1 MWERTLSQKLVRL
14 FCEQKVVDESKADA
28 YVYGYELLISSVV
41 SVLLVV
47 LIAVVCGDVRYAL
60 SFLIGFIPQRIYIG
74 GYHAT
79 SHTRCYLAFTGLAL
93 ICILL
98 SKVIAANHLFRIL
111 TTAALM
117 GIAIFFSPIEAT
129 NKPLGKKKRLSYKMV
144 ASVLSSID
152 FLFAIFN
159 VLPDTRSITVYY
171 ISKWVLVIF
180 AIIPFNCQNIS
191 RRDRGGNIRRMQT
204 RRRYS
209 APRALHVLQRDYAC
223 HRNSLSR
230 RPRRGGGLA
239 ARCLCQ
245 RADKL
250 PQVLIQR

>member
-1 MWERTLSQKLVRL
+1 MWERTLSQKSVRL
-14 FCEQKVVDESKADA
+14 FCEQKVIDEAKADA

-79 SHTRCYLAFTGLAL
+79 SHTRCYLAFSGLAL

-98 SKVIAANHLFRIL
+98 SKAIAANHLFRIL
-111 TTAALM
+111 TTVALL
-117 GIAIFFSPIEAT
+117 GISIFLSPIEAK
-129 NKPLGKKKRLSYKMV
+129 NKPLSEKKRSSYKMV

-152 FLFAIFN
+152 FLFAIFS

-171 ISKWVLVIF
+171 LSKWVLVIF
-180 AIIPFNCQNIS
+180 SIIPFF
-191 RRDRGGNIRRMQT
+191 
-204 RRRYS
+204 
-209 APRALHVLQRDYAC
+209 
-223 HRNSLSR
+223 
-230 RPRRGGGLA
+230 
-239 ARCLCQ
+239 
-245 RADKL
+245 
-250 PQVLIQR
+250 

>member
-1 MWERTLSQKLVRL
+1 MWERTLSQKSVRL
-14 FCEQKVVDESKADA
+14 FCEQKVIDEAKADA

-79 SHTRCYLAFTGLAL
+79 SHTRCYLAFSGLAL

-117 GIAIFFSPIEAT
+117 GIAIFLQLDDGIAAALWTS
-129 NKPLGKKKRLSYKMV
+129 
-144 ASVLSSID
+144 
-152 FLFAIFN
+152 
-159 VLPDTRSITVYY
+159 RSE
-171 ISKWVLVIF
+171 
-180 AIIPFNCQNIS
+180 
-191 RRDRGGNIRRMQT
+191 
-204 RRRYS
+204 
-209 APRALHVLQRDYAC
+209 
-223 HRNSLSR
+223 
-230 RPRRGGGLA
+230 
-239 ARCLCQ
+239 
-245 RADKL
+245 
-250 PQVLIQR
+250 

>member
-1 MWERTLSQKLVRL
+1 MRRYVVYISDVKMSFTPCSSRSVISFICCLRSTAMQALLFLDPSCFHLVR
-14 FCEQKVVDESKADA
+14 
-28 YVYGYELLISSVV
+28 
-41 SVLLVV
+41 
-47 LIAVVCGDVRYAL
+47 
-60 SFLIGFIPQRIYIG
+60 IPQRIYIG

-180 AIIPFNCQNIS
+180 AIIPFFQKQAKIS
-191 RRDRGGNIRRMQT
+191 
-204 RRRYS
+204 
-209 APRALHVLQRDYAC
+209 
-223 HRNSLSR
+223 
-230 RPRRGGGLA
+230 
-239 ARCLCQ
+239 
-245 RADKL
+245 
-250 PQVLIQR
+250 

>member
-1 MWERTLSQKLVRL
+1 M
-14 FCEQKVVDESKADA
+14 VDESKADA

-41 SVLLVV
+41 SVLLVILV
-47 LIAVVCGDVRYAL
+47 SAVCGDVRYSL

-79 SHTRCYLAFTGLAL
+79 SHTRCYLAFTGLA
-93 ICILL
+93 
-98 SKVIAANHLFRIL
+98 
-111 TTAALM
+111 
-117 GIAIFFSPIEAT
+117 PIEAT

-180 AIIPFNCQNIS
+180 AIIPFFQKQAKIS
-191 RRDRGGNIRRMQT
+191 
-204 RRRYS
+204 
-209 APRALHVLQRDYAC
+209 
-223 HRNSLSR
+223 
-230 RPRRGGGLA
+230 
-239 ARCLCQ
+239 
-245 RADKL
+245 
-250 PQVLIQR
+250 

>member
-41 SVLLVV
+41 SILLVI
-47 LIAVVCGDVRYAL
+47 LISIICGDVRYSL

-111 TTAALM
+111 TTAALL
-117 GIAIFFSPIEAT
+117 GISIFLSPIEAK
-129 NKPLGKKKRLSYKMV
+129 NKSLGEKKKSSYKTI
-144 ASVLSSID
+144 ASILSSID
-152 FLFAIFN
+152 FLFAIFS

-171 ISKWVLVIF
+171 LSKWVLVIF
-180 AIIPFNCQNIS
+180 SIIPFF
-191 RRDRGGNIRRMQT
+191 
-204 RRRYS
+204 
-209 APRALHVLQRDYAC
+209 
-223 HRNSLSR
+223 
-230 RPRRGGGLA
+230 
-239 ARCLCQ
+239 
-245 RADKL
+245 
-250 PQVLIQR
+250 

>member
-1 MWERTLSQKLVRL
+1 MGTHAVSEISPSFLRTKSGRRIKSGCVCLWVRVAHIVCCKCFACHPRL
-14 FCEQKVVDESKADA
+14 A
-28 YVYGYELLISSVV
+28 
-41 SVLLVV
+41 
-47 LIAVVCGDVRYAL
+47 VCGDVRYSL

-180 AIIPFNCQNIS
+180 AIIPFFQKQAKIS
-191 RRDRGGNIRRMQT
+191 
-204 RRRYS
+204 
-209 APRALHVLQRDYAC
+209 
-223 HRNSLSR
+223 
-230 RPRRGGGLA
+230 
-239 ARCLCQ
+239 
-245 RADKL
+245 
-250 PQVLIQR
+250 

>member
-14 FCEQKVVDESKADA
+14 FCEQKVIDEAKADA

-41 SVLLVV
+41 SVLLVILV
-47 LIAVVCGDVRYAL
+47 SAVCGDVRYSL

-98 SKVIAANHLFRIL
+98 SKAIAANHLFR
-111 TTAALM
+111 M

-180 AIIPFNCQNIS
+180 AIIPFFQKQAKIS
-191 RRDRGGNIRRMQT
+191 
-204 RRRYS
+204 
-209 APRALHVLQRDYAC
+209 
-223 HRNSLSR
+223 
-230 RPRRGGGLA
+230 
-239 ARCLCQ
+239 
-245 RADKL
+245 
-250 PQVLIQR
+250 

>member
-41 SVLLVV
+41 SVLLVILV
-47 LIAVVCGDVRYAL
+47 SAVCGDVRYSL

-129 NKPLGKKKRLSYKMV
+129 NIIYVFDFYKIAYHIEQAPPAV
-144 ASVLSSID
+144 DSSI
-152 FLFAIFN
+152 
-159 VLPDTRSITVYY
+159 
-171 ISKWVLVIF
+171 W
-180 AIIPFNCQNIS
+180 NIYC
-191 RRDRGGNIRRMQT
+191 RWGF
-204 RRRYS
+204 
-209 APRALHVLQRDYAC
+209 
-223 HRNSLSR
+223 
-230 RPRRGGGLA
+230 
-239 ARCLCQ
+239 
-245 RADKL
+245 
-250 PQVLIQR
+250 

>member
-41 SVLLVV
+41 SILLVI
-47 LIAVVCGDVRYAL
+47 LISIICGDVRYSL

-180 AIIPFNCQNIS
+180 AIIATVYK
-191 RRDRGGNIRRMQT
+191 GNIIKNLIMDCQSYTKYRPNETTGGIFVSWRR
-204 RRRYS
+204 
-209 APRALHVLQRDYAC
+209 
-223 HRNSLSR
+223 
-230 RPRRGGGLA
+230 
-239 ARCLCQ
+239 
-245 RADKL
+245 KEEL
-250 PQVLIQR
+250 PTGA

>member
-1 MWERTLSQKLVRL
+1 MI
-14 FCEQKVVDESKADA
+14 DEAKADA

-41 SVLLVV
+41 SILLVI
-47 LIAVVCGDVRYAL
+47 LIAAVCGDVRYATSIFDWVYPTANL
-60 SFLIGFIPQRIYIG
+60 HWRIPCNIAHQMLFGILRTG
-74 GYHAT
+74 T
-79 SHTRCYLAFTGLAL
+79 YLH
-93 ICILL
+93 LL

-180 AIIPFNCQNIS
+180 AIIRFFRNK
-191 RRDRGGNIRRMQT
+191 
-204 RRRYS
+204 RRYPKVRGRS
-209 APRALHVLQRDYAC
+209 CVF
-223 HRNSLSR
+223 R
-230 RPRRGGGLA
+230 R
-239 ARCLCQ
+239 
-245 RADKL
+245 
-250 PQVLIQR
+250 

>member
-1 MWERTLSQKLVRL
+1 MVHQIRPAQPAVLAQRLPGLVQNQVREL
-14 FCEQKVVDESKADA
+14 VVPDGRVGHVPAVRIHIGSFLHEAKADA

-41 SVLLVV
+41 SVLLVILV
-47 LIAVVCGDVRYAL
+47 SAVCGDVRYSL

-180 AIIPFNCQNIS
+180 AIIPFFQKQAKIS
-191 RRDRGGNIRRMQT
+191 
-204 RRRYS
+204 
-209 APRALHVLQRDYAC
+209 
-223 HRNSLSR
+223 
-230 RPRRGGGLA
+230 
-239 ARCLCQ
+239 
-245 RADKL
+245 
-250 PQVLIQR
+250 

>member
-1 MWERTLSQKLVRL
+1 MKTKSKGMSYAKWGYIFLAPFFITFFIFQFWPLATTIYYSFFEYFRSGLKIIGPNFVGLKNYAAMIKEVPKYFSNTMIMWLM
-14 FCEQKVVDESKADA
+14 
-28 YVYGYELLISSVV
+28 
-41 SVLLVV
+41 
-47 LIAVVCGDVRYAL
+47 
-60 SFLIGFIPQRIYIG
+60 GFIPQRIYIG

-180 AIIPFNCQNIS
+180 AIIPFFQKQAKIS
-191 RRDRGGNIRRMQT
+191 
-204 RRRYS
+204 
-209 APRALHVLQRDYAC
+209 
-223 HRNSLSR
+223 
-230 RPRRGGGLA
+230 
-239 ARCLCQ
+239 
-245 RADKL
+245 
-250 PQVLIQR
+250 

>member
-41 SVLLVV
+41 SVLLVILV
-47 LIAVVCGDVRYAL
+47 SAVCGDVRYSL

-111 TTAALM
+111 TTVALL
-117 GIAIFFSPIEAT
+117 GICSFVNRFP
-129 NKPLGKKKRLSYKMV
+129 
-144 ASVLSSID
+144 
-152 FLFAIFN
+152 
-159 VLPDTRSITVYY
+159 
-171 ISKWVLVIF
+171 
-180 AIIPFNCQNIS
+180 
-191 RRDRGGNIRRMQT
+191 
-204 RRRYS
+204 
-209 APRALHVLQRDYAC
+209 AC
-223 HRNSLSR
+223 HF
-230 RPRRGGGLA
+230 
-239 ARCLCQ
+239 
-245 RADKL
+245 
-250 PQVLIQR
+250 

>member
-1 MWERTLSQKLVRL
+1 MYSSRRLCQFIWTLRKQHGKSTLRRNT
-14 FCEQKVVDESKADA
+14 ESIK
-28 YVYGYELLISSVV
+28 IKSK
-41 SVLLVV
+41 
-47 LIAVVCGDVRYAL
+47 
-60 SFLIGFIPQRIYIG
+60 IPQRIYIG

-79 SHTRCYLAFTGLAL
+79 SHTRCYLAFSGLAL

-180 AIIPFNCQNIS
+180 AIIPFFQKQAKIS
-191 RRDRGGNIRRMQT
+191 
-204 RRRYS
+204 
-209 APRALHVLQRDYAC
+209 
-223 HRNSLSR
+223 
-230 RPRRGGGLA
+230 
-239 ARCLCQ
+239 
-245 RADKL
+245 
-250 PQVLIQR
+250 

>member
-41 SVLLVV
+41 SVLLVILV
-47 LIAVVCGDVRYAL
+47 SAVCGDVRYSL

-117 GIAIFFSPIEAT
+117 GIAIFFSPLEAT
-129 NKPLGKKKRLSYKMV
+129 KKRLSYKMV

-180 AIIPFNCQNIS
+180 AIIPFFQKQAKIS
-191 RRDRGGNIRRMQT
+191 
-204 RRRYS
+204 
-209 APRALHVLQRDYAC
+209 
-223 HRNSLSR
+223 
-230 RPRRGGGLA
+230 
-239 ARCLCQ
+239 
-245 RADKL
+245 
-250 PQVLIQR
+250 

>member
-41 SVLLVV
+41 SVLLVILV
-47 LIAVVCGDVRYAL
+47 SAVCGDVRYSL

-180 AIIPFNCQNIS
+180 AIIPFFQIQAKIS
-191 RRDRGGNIRRMQT
+191 
-204 RRRYS
+204 
-209 APRALHVLQRDYAC
+209 
-223 HRNSLSR
+223 
-230 RPRRGGGLA
+230 
-239 ARCLCQ
+239 
-245 RADKL
+245 
-250 PQVLIQR
+250 